1 MNRLAVVLLA
11 AGEGKRMKSALAK
24 VLHPICGRPMV
35 RYPAAVAR
43 ALRPER
49 AVVVV
54 GRQREKVTAALDA
67 AFGRGK
73 FRYAVQA
80 EQLGTGHAVACAKA
94 ALKGFSGTVVILYGD
109 TPRLTAALVK
119 DFLARHR
126 RARADLSAM
135 TAVLD
140 DPAGYG
146 RIVRDAE
153 GGFLRIVEKRDCT
166 PEELAI
172 REGNLGIY
180 AVDAKL
186 LFASLAELDDANDQG
201 ELYLTDVAAI
211 ARGKGFRVQALPIAD
226 PSQVAGINDRLE
238 LAEVERR
245 MRRAKIEDL
254 ARAGV
259 SFADP
264 EATYV
269 DPEVVVGRDTVIG
282 PGVGL
287 YGSTRVGQGCR
298 VETGARITD
307 CRIGDG
313 VTVRAYSVL
322 SESRVRAGAAVGPF
336 AHVRQGTTI
345 GPKADLGNFVETV
358 RSTIGEGTLAKHLTY
373 LGDAA
378 IGKEVNVGA
387 GTITCNYDGRRKSR
401 TSVGDHAFIG
411 SDSQLVAPVR
421 VGKGA
426 YVGSGST
433 ITRDVPPG
441 ALAVARGRQVVRKGW
456 VKSRAGKDETR

>member
-1 MNRLAVVLLA
+1 
-11 AGEGKRMKSALAK
+11 
-24 VLHPICGRPMV
+24 
-35 RYPAAVAR
+35 
-43 ALRPER
+43 
-49 AVVVV
+49 
-54 GRQREKVTAALDA
+54 
-67 AFGRGK
+67 
-73 FRYAVQA
+73 
-80 EQLGTGHAVACAKA
+80 
-94 ALKGFSGTVVILYGD
+94 
-109 TPRLTAALVK
+109 
-119 DFLARHR
+119 
-126 RARADLSAM
+126 
-135 TAVLD
+135 
-140 DPAGYG
+140 
-146 RIVRDAE
+146 
-153 GGFLRIVEKRDCT
+153 
-166 PEELAI
+166 
-172 REGNLGIY
+172 
-180 AVDAKL
+180 
-186 LFASLAELDDANDQG
+186 
-201 ELYLTDVAAI
+201 
-211 ARGKGFRVQALPIAD
+211 
-226 PSQVAGINDRLE
+226 
-238 LAEVERR
+238 

-254 ARAGV
+254 ARAGE

-441 ALAVARGRQVVRKGW
+441 ALAVARGRQVERKGW